1 MKTTST
7 ARAIECAKGWRAEFH
22 LACDREPHVLCDE
35 QGRPCTYVTAEKA
48 MIAAQSALVAAM
60 ERVDAEYIEPSLR
73 RLERRPWETI
83 RSPKSRAGRKAL
95 FNSIFQQT
103 KQGERA

>member
-7 ARAIECAKGWRAEFH
+7 ARAIESPKGWTAEYY
-22 LACDREPHVLCDE
+22 LACEQQPHVLCDE
-35 QGRPCTYVTAEKA
+35 QGRPCTYGTVEKA

-60 ERVDAEYIEPSLR
+60 ERVDAEYIEPSQR
-73 RLERRPWETI
+73 RFGRRPWETI